1 MLGQVSTRR
10 QGRRVWSVGV
20 VRLVLTVATISLVA
34 GCGSDSA
41 SEDSTGVGEEFGRQ
55 ALEVCQTALE
65 AKRGWQPFPVPDFDP
80 TEPDP
85 SKFPEVSS
93 WLVEE
98 VTPTFVAW
106 ADGLNGLGSPPSGQ
120 EAWDEV
126 VNAVEKIVQLNADQV
141 AAAKGGD
148 AIAFAAATGSLRATQ
163 HELVAATEAAG
174 VSECADVHA

>member
-1 MLGQVSTRR
+1 MWLV
-10 QGRRVWSVGV
+10 VV
-20 VRLVLTVATISLVA
+20 VRLVLTVSTISLLA

-41 SEDSTGVGEEFGRQ
+41 SEASTGVGDEFGAQ

-80 TEPDP
+80 TEPEP
-85 SKFPEVSS
+85 SKFPEVST

-106 ADGLNGLGSPPSGQ
+106 ADGLQGLGPPPSGQ

-126 VNAVEKIVQLNADQV
+126 LNAVEKIAQLNADQV
-141 AAAKGGD
+141 AAAKSGD
-148 AIAFAAATGSLRATQ
+148 AAAFAAAAGSLHAAQ
-163 HELVAATEAAG
+163 DELVAATEAAG
-174 VSECADVHA
+174 VPECADVHA